1 MQIRERI
8 CLARN
13 TVSAP
18 HPSRLCLHRV
28 SKTFAANHGPVEA
41 LREIDLDILEEEF
54 LCIVEPTGDGN
65 S

>member
-1 MQIRERI
+1 LPGTQYGFR
-8 CLARN
+8 
-13 TVSAP
+13 TAP
-18 HPSRLCLHRV
+18 VRLCLHRV